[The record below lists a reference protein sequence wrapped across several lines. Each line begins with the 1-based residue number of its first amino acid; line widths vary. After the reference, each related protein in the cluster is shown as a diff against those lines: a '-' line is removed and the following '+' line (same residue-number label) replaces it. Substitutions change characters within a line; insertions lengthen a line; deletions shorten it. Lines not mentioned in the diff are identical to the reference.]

1 MREKGKRKKK
11 KEKKFRDPDG
21 TVSLEYQRVKEEMF
35 RFDLKDEDARRW
47 KWKRKWR

>member
-1 MREKGKRKKK
+1 MRERGKKK

-21 TVSLEYQRVKEEMF
+21 TSLEYQRVKKRKIF
-35 RFDLKDEDARRW
+35 RFDLKDEDAGW